1 MKILFIIFITLSSML
16 ALAISDDEIIANL
29 DLLENLELED
39 GKLNVIGDS
48 IAIASE
54 SKNDTKSLV
63 GKEKKK

>member
-1 MKILFIIFITLSSML
+1 MKIFLIFFLTLSSIL
-16 ALAISDDEIIANL
+16 AFAISDDEIIANL

-39 GKLNVIGDS
+39 GKLNVVGDS

-54 SKNDTKSLV
+54 SKTDEKTLV